1 MRSSTLLKRNLTY
14 FWRTNLAVVL
24 GVATA
29 VAVLAGALLVGDSVR
44 ASLRNLLLLRLGN
57 TDYVITATG
66 FFREGLARELQA
78 REQFSS
84 SFTAACPIIAFEGAI
99 THEESRR
106 RASAVQV
113 YGIDE
118 RFWAFHGRKAYGLL
132 PEDSEV
138 LLSPA
143 LAEELGGR
151 AGDSILLR
159 VEKPS
164 DIPADSLHGRKDDI
178 GRTLR
183 LEVRAEVPAAALGEF
198 SLRPQ
203 QGAVRAAFVSLRRL
217 QRELGQQGKV
227 NTILLAAVDSTADKA
242 AKGELAG
249 RLLKETCSLEDFGL
263 KLRVLE
269 KRHSLSLESA
279 TTMINDA
286 LAEKARAAASRLGLK
301 SSFILTYLVNAIR
314 LGERQVPYSLVTAL
328 DENLAVGL
336 DEEAAKPLPPILLGR
351 WAARDLGAKIGD
363 KLTLEY
369 YLWREQGV
377 LTTQTTEFRLTDI
390 VAASGVTGDPD
401 LAPEYPG
408 ITESKTLSDWDPPFP
423 MELGLIRPID
433 EQYWEQYR
441 TTPKAF
447 IPLAKGRELWQSR
460 YGALTSVRIF
470 PASNSDLQQ
479 ARALYQQSL
488 REVLDPLEM
497 GFSIDAVRAQGLAAS
512 RGATDF
518 GQYFLYFSFFLMVS
532 ALLLAGLF
540 FKLGIEQRAKE
551 IGILR
556 AIGFP
561 LAKLRLLF
569 LSEAAALAAA
579 GSLLGVLGAL
589 AYGELMVFGL
599 RTWWAGAVGTRMLA
613 LQVEPFSLIIGG
625 TSGVLVALSSIIWM
639 LRSLASTSPRSLLTG
654 SWSSGAE
661 GRKEG
666 VQQRAEAPE
675 GSSSGRQERSFSRSR
690 SAPLSRSPALP
701 LRLSVSA
708 SRVAIAFSATG
719 VVLLLVASLNWV
731 GEVASFFGAG
741 LSLLVAWLCLLS
753 VWLQKRD
760 RKYLQGRGWWAISRM
775 GGRNAT
781 SRPGRSILCIALIAA
796 ATFIIVAVESFRRDD
811 SRIVLEKKSG
821 SGGYPLLAESLLP
834 LHYDPNTEE
843 GRENLVLS
851 WPGDTALDQVTFTRF
866 RLRPGDDASC
876 LNLYRPRQPRI
887 LGVTAEFI
895 RSARFAFQSSL
906 AQTPEERA
914 NPWLL
919 LSKELHDPQSRV
931 VPVIADYNSMKYVL
945 HRELGDELVINQ
957 ESGRPVRLRLVGA
970 LSDSIF
976 QSELL
981 MAEEQFL
988 RLFPEQEGFRF
999 FLIEARPDKVSE
1011 VTSTLE
1017 ERLSDFGFDIVST
1030 AERLASF
1037 HQVENTYLSTFQT
1050 LGGLG
1055 LALGTLGLAAV
1066 LLRNVLER
1074 RRELALLRAVGY
1086 HSTHLAVMV
1095 VAENALLLLSGV
1107 VIGTVCA
1114 LLAIAPVLMTR
1125 GGYLSPGSLSW
1136 LLLAVVV
1143 TGLTASLAATAA
1155 ALRSPLI
1162 PALRAE

>member
-1 MRSSTLLKRNLTY
+1 MRSSTLLKRNLIY

-44 ASLRNLLLLRLGN
+44 ASLRHLLLLRLGN

-66 FFREGLARELQA
+66 FFREELARELQA
-78 REQFSS
+78 HEQFSS
-84 SFTAACPIIAFEGAI
+84 SFTAACPIIAVEGAI

-118 RFWAFHGRKAYGLL
+118 QFGTFHGRQADDFL
-132 PEDSEV
+132 PDHSEV

-143 LAEELGGR
+143 LAEELGGQ

-159 VEKPS
+159 LKKPS

-183 LEVRAEVPAAALGEF
+183 LGVRAVVPAAALGEF

-203 QGAVRAAFVSLRRL
+203 QGAVRAVFVSLKRL
-217 QRELGQQGKV
+217 QRDLGQQGKV
-227 NTILLAAVDSTADKA
+227 NTILLAARDSTADYA
-242 AKGELAG
+242 VKGEMAG
-249 RLLKETCSLEDFGL
+249 RLLKETFTLEDLGL
-263 KLRVLE
+263 KLRILE
-269 KRHSLSLESA
+269 KSRSLSLESA
-279 TTMINDA
+279 STMIHDA

-301 SSFILTYLVNAIR
+301 SSFILTYLANAIR

-328 DENLAVGL
+328 DETLAVGL
-336 DEEAAKPLPPILLGR
+336 DAEAAKPLPPITLGS
-351 WAARDLGAKIGD
+351 WAARDLGAKVGD
-363 KLTLEY
+363 KVTLEY
-369 YLWREQGV
+369 YLWQEQGV
-377 LTTQTTEFRLTDI
+377 LTTQTTEFRLTSI
-390 VAASGVTGDPD
+390 VETSEVTADPD

-408 ITESKTLSDWDPPFP
+408 ITESKSLSDWDPPFP
-423 MELGLIRPID
+423 MDLDLIRPID
-433 EQYWEQYR
+433 EQYWERYR

-447 IPLAKGRELWQSR
+447 IQLAKGKELWQSR

-488 REVLDPLEM
+488 RAVLDPLEM
-497 GFSIDAVRAQGLAAS
+497 GFSIAAVKAQGLAAS

-518 GQYFLYFSFFLMVS
+518 GQYFLYFSFFLVVS

-556 AIGFP
+556 ALGFP

-569 LSEAAALAAA
+569 LSEGAALATV
-579 GSLLGVLGAL
+579 GSLLGVWGAL

-599 RTWWAGAVGTRMLA
+599 RTWWVGAVGTRMLA
-613 LQVEPFSLIIGG
+613 LHVAPLSLIIGG
-625 TSGVLVALSSIIWM
+625 TSGVLVALASIIWM
-639 LRSLASTSPRSLLTG
+639 LRSLAPASPRSLLTG
-654 SWSSGAE
+654 SWSDGTERRGEQKS
-661 GRKEG
+661 R
-666 VQQRAEAPE
+666 RAEE
-675 GSSSGRQERSFSRSR
+675 QKS
-690 SAPLSRSPALP
+690 SPALHFFGS
-701 LRLSVSA
+701 LSAFRLAMACGV
-708 SRVAIAFSATG
+708 TG
-719 VVLLLVASLNWV
+719 VVLLLGASLNWV
-731 GEVASFFGAG
+731 GEVAGFFGAG
-741 LSLLVAWLCLLS
+741 LSLLVALLCLQS
-753 VWLQKRD
+753 VWLQKRE
-760 RKYLQGRGWWAISRM
+760 RKHLQGRGWWAISRM

-796 ATFIIVAVESFRRDD
+796 STFIIVAVESFRRDD
-811 SRIVLEKKSG
+811 SRMTLDKKSG

-843 GRENLVLS
+843 GKENLVLS
-851 WPGDTALDQVTFTRF
+851 WPGDTALDQVRFTRF

-876 LNLYRPRQPRI
+876 LNLYQPRQPKI

-895 RSARFAFQSSL
+895 KSARFAFQSSL

-919 LSKELHDPQSRV
+919 LNQELHDPQSRV
-931 VPVIADYNSMKYVL
+931 VPVIADYNSMKYIL

-957 ESGRPVRLRLVGA
+957 DSGHPVRLRLVGA
-970 LSDSIF
+970 LLDSIF

-988 RLFPEQEGFRF
+988 QLFPEQEGFRF

-1017 ERLSDFGFDIVST
+1017 ERLSDFGFDVVST

-1114 LLAIAPVLMTR
+1114 LLAITPVLATR
-1125 GGYLSPGSLSW
+1125 GGQLSPGALSW